1 MRPGLSKEIV
11 RNATA
16 YAAGRAAVDIL
27 LVLHWIGTLL
37 LIVLFFA
44 AYRAKQSEFDLL
56 TNSLIV
62 GSAVIWSVLAFALR
76 ELAHSVFDL
85 ADCALTARQARVAEP
100 QR

>member
-37 LIVLFFA
+37 LLVLFFTY
-44 AYRAKQSEFDLL
+44 YRAQQKEVDLFPA
-56 TNSLIV
+56 SVAV
-62 GSAVIWSVLAFALR
+62 GVSVIWAVLAFALR
-76 ELAHSVFDL
+76 ELAHAVFDL